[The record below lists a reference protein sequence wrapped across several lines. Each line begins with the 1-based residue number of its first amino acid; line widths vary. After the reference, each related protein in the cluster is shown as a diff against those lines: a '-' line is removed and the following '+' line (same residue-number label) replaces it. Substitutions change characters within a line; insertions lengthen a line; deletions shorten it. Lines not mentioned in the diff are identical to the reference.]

1 MTPLVLLPGMMC
13 DERLFA
19 SQINELSKRRE
30 VHFAKITDHETISE
44 LASDVLNNAP
54 PVFALAG
61 LSMGGIVAMEIVS
74 QAPERVERLALLD
87 TNPLAEL
94 PDVLKRRGPQIDA
107 IKKGHLKNIYKDEWK
122 QRKYSSYPFA
132 RRHYLP
138 NNAIVN
144 TELFGEYGGLLG
156 TSAMMQ
162 RGCCFKCAFCVYN
175 VPGYIQPKSNQMVE
189 EEIEYLKREYKIQGL
204 NLRDEIAIP
213 LAPKV
218 AAGFLDAIGRTNL
231 KWRGQT
237 KVGASKGKMVTRE
250 VLKLAAESG

>member
-107 IKKGHLKNIYKDEWK
+107 IKNGQLKEIIRDEMKPNYLFDGVRKTEILKLCMDMALDIGPDAFIRQSIALRDRVDQKNTLGSYKRPALVLCGRHDVLCPLERHELMHNLLENSKLEIIEDAGHLPTLE
-122 QRKYSSYPFA
+122 
-132 RRHYLP
+132 
-138 NNAIVN
+138 
-144 TELFGEYGGLLG
+144 
-156 TSAMMQ
+156 
-162 RGCCFKCAFCVYN
+162 
-175 VPGYIQPKSNQMVE
+175 QPKITTMALISWLE
-189 EEIEYLKREYKIQGL
+189 
-204 NLRDEIAIP
+204 A
-213 LAPKV
+213 
-218 AAGFLDAIGRTNL
+218 T
-231 KWRGQT
+231 
-237 KVGASKGKMVTRE
+237 
-250 VLKLAAESG
+250 

>member
-107 IKKGHLKNIYKDEWK
+107 IKNGQLKEIIRDEMKPNYLFDGVRKTEILKLCMDMALDIGPDAFIRQSIALRDRVDQKNTLGSYKRPALVLCGRHDVLCPLERHELMHTLLENSKLEIIEDAGHLPTLE
-122 QRKYSSYPFA
+122 
-132 RRHYLP
+132 
-138 NNAIVN
+138 
-144 TELFGEYGGLLG
+144 
-156 TSAMMQ
+156 
-162 RGCCFKCAFCVYN
+162 
-175 VPGYIQPKSNQMVE
+175 QPKITTM
-189 EEIEYLKREYKIQGL
+189 
-204 NLRDEIAIP
+204 A
-213 LAPKV
+213 LASW
-218 AAGFLDAIGRTNL
+218 LENT
-231 KWRGQT
+231 
-237 KVGASKGKMVTRE
+237 
-250 VLKLAAESG
+250 

>member
-107 IKKGHLKNIYKDEWK
+107 IKNGQLKEIIRDEMKPNYLFDGVRKTEILKICMDMALDIGPDAFIRQSIALRDRVDQKNTLGSYKRPALVLCGRHDVLCPLERHELMHTLLENSKLEIIEDAGHLPTLE
-122 QRKYSSYPFA
+122 
-132 RRHYLP
+132 
-138 NNAIVN
+138 
-144 TELFGEYGGLLG
+144 
-156 TSAMMQ
+156 
-162 RGCCFKCAFCVYN
+162 
-175 VPGYIQPKSNQMVE
+175 QPKITTM
-189 EEIEYLKREYKIQGL
+189 
-204 NLRDEIAIP
+204 A
-213 LAPKV
+213 LASW
-218 AAGFLDAIGRTNL
+218 LEDT
-231 KWRGQT
+231 
-237 KVGASKGKMVTRE
+237 
-250 VLKLAAESG
+250 

>member
-19 SQINELSKRRE
+19 SQINELSKQRE

-44 LASDVLNNAP
+44 LAFDVLNNAP

-107 IKKGHLKNIYKDEWK
+107 IKNGQLKEIIRDEMKPNYLFDGVRKTEILKLCMDMALDIGPDAFIRQSIALRDRVDQKNTLGSYKRPALVLCGRHDVLCPLERHELMHTLLENSKLEIIEDAGHLPTLE
-122 QRKYSSYPFA
+122 
-132 RRHYLP
+132 
-138 NNAIVN
+138 
-144 TELFGEYGGLLG
+144 
-156 TSAMMQ
+156 
-162 RGCCFKCAFCVYN
+162 
-175 VPGYIQPKSNQMVE
+175 QPKITTM
-189 EEIEYLKREYKIQGL
+189 
-204 NLRDEIAIP
+204 A
-213 LAPKV
+213 LASW
-218 AAGFLDAIGRTNL
+218 LEDT
-231 KWRGQT
+231 
-237 KVGASKGKMVTRE
+237 
-250 VLKLAAESG
+250 

>member
-19 SQINELSKRRE
+19 SQINELSTRRE
-30 VHFAKITDHETISE
+30 VHFAKITDYETISE

-107 IKKGHLKNIYKDEWK
+107 IKNGQLKEIIRDEMKPNYLFDGVRKTEILKLCMDMALDIGPAAFIRQSIALRDRVDQKNTLGSYKRPALVLCGRHDVLCPLERHELMHTLLENSKLEIIEDAGHLPTLE
-122 QRKYSSYPFA
+122 
-132 RRHYLP
+132 
-138 NNAIVN
+138 
-144 TELFGEYGGLLG
+144 
-156 TSAMMQ
+156 
-162 RGCCFKCAFCVYN
+162 
-175 VPGYIQPKSNQMVE
+175 QPKITTM
-189 EEIEYLKREYKIQGL
+189 
-204 NLRDEIAIP
+204 A
-213 LAPKV
+213 LASW
-218 AAGFLDAIGRTNL
+218 LEDT
-231 KWRGQT
+231 
-237 KVGASKGKMVTRE
+237 
-250 VLKLAAESG
+250 

>member
-19 SQINELSKRRE
+19 SQISELSKRRE

-107 IKKGHLKNIYKDEWK
+107 IKNGQLKEIIRDEMKPNYLFDGVRKTEILKLCMDMALDIGPDAFIRQSIALRDRVDQKNTLGSYKRPALVLCGRHDVLCPLERHELMHTLLENSKLEIIEDAGHLPTLE
-122 QRKYSSYPFA
+122 
-132 RRHYLP
+132 
-138 NNAIVN
+138 
-144 TELFGEYGGLLG
+144 
-156 TSAMMQ
+156 
-162 RGCCFKCAFCVYN
+162 
-175 VPGYIQPKSNQMVE
+175 QPKITTM
-189 EEIEYLKREYKIQGL
+189 
-204 NLRDEIAIP
+204 A
-213 LAPKV
+213 LASW
-218 AAGFLDAIGRTNL
+218 LEDT
-231 KWRGQT
+231 
-237 KVGASKGKMVTRE
+237 
-250 VLKLAAESG
+250 

>member
-107 IKKGHLKNIYKDEWK
+107 IKNGQLKEIIRDEMKPNYLFDGVRKAEILKLCMDMALDIGPDAFIRQSIALRDRVDQKNTLGSYKRPALVLCGRHDVLCPLERHELMHTLLENSKLEIIEDAGHLPTLE
-122 QRKYSSYPFA
+122 
-132 RRHYLP
+132 
-138 NNAIVN
+138 
-144 TELFGEYGGLLG
+144 
-156 TSAMMQ
+156 
-162 RGCCFKCAFCVYN
+162 
-175 VPGYIQPKSNQMVE
+175 QPKITTM
-189 EEIEYLKREYKIQGL
+189 
-204 NLRDEIAIP
+204 A
-213 LAPKV
+213 LASW
-218 AAGFLDAIGRTNL
+218 LEDT
-231 KWRGQT
+231 
-237 KVGASKGKMVTRE
+237 
-250 VLKLAAESG
+250 